1 MINQVVIPFRS
12 LDIVLHSV
20 EQGLGGRDK
29 HISQLTKAAYT
40 YVQVF
45 ENGR

>member
-20 EQGLGGRDK
+20 EQGLGRRDK
-29 HISQLTKAAYT
+29 HICQLTRVEYT